1 MRVAIGLA
9 VLAMVTAPAAAVE
22 LGTAGN
28 NVNWDD
34 NPGTTTGW
42 AGGPVVAAD
51 GTPGPAWA
59 DGLLAPSGQWYGG
72 VQAGGA
78 QSPATTDNT
87 VAVSPGETVTL
98 TGWMM
103 FGTWNNQIATVQLL
117 DSDGSTVLDQMVL
130 DLTLLPGGQTYNSG
144 WIPLTS
150 GTFSP
155 VAPPPAADPVNPGTL
170 SGVASGSS
178 VTVRVGWIG
187 STPNWSNGT
196 GVYMDAVPEP
206 TSLSLI
212 LLAGLPLLIRR
223 KR

>member
-9 VLAMVTAPAAAVE
+9 VLAMVAAPVSAAVIE
-22 LGTAGN
+22 LGGAGN

-34 NPGTTTGW
+34 NPGSAAPWTGP
-42 AGGPVVAAD
+42 AVAAD

-72 VQAGGA
+72 VQQGGA
-78 QSPATTDNT
+78 QNPVTTDNV
-87 VAVSPGETVTL
+87 VAVAAGDTVNL
-98 TGWMM
+98 TGWM
-103 FGTWNNQIATVQLL
+103 FIGTWNDQVGVVQIL
-117 DSDGSTVLDQMVL
+117 DSDGTTVLDEMVI
-130 DLTLLPGGQTYNSG
+130 DTRNGVPLPYNSG
-144 WIPLTS
+144 WVPLTS
-150 GTFSP
+150 GNFNIGNL
-155 VAPPPAADPVNPGTL
+155 PPAADPVNPGTL

-187 STPNWSNGT
+187 NTGAWSNGT

-206 TSLSLI
+206 TSLSLV
-212 LLAGLPLLIRR
+212 LFAGLPLLLRR